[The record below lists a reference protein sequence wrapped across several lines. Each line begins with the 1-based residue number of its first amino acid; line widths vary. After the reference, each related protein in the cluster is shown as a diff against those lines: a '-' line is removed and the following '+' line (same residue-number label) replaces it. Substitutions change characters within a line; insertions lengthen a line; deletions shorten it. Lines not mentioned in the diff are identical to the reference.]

1 MMKLGRNDLCWC
13 GSGLKYK
20 KCHSSFDEKIEE
32 YRLKGAIVPDRE
44 LLKTKEQIEG
54 IKASAKI
61 NIEILDYVAEHIKA
75 GVTTEEIDQWVYDI
89 TVKNGAIPAKFELAT
104 PNLSELVD
112 LSWAV
117 ISSNSDKINTL
128 YIRYDEELCAY
139 KNNADYIKVL
149 ESKLDEKRDIDNKR
163 LLINALNAAK
173 VIVRNLEIIDTLLE
187 EE

>member
-1 MMKLGRNDLCWC
+1 MNFSEAVTLAKPSDYIVGNQRRMFKIDGDV
-13 GSGLKYK
+13 LKAA
-20 KCHSSFDEKIEE
+20 D
-32 YRLKGAIVPDRE
+32 
-44 LLKTKEQIEG
+44 
-54 IKASAKI
+54 
-61 NIEILDYVAEHIKA
+61 A
-75 GVTTEEIDQWVYDI
+75 GEFK
-89 TVKNGAIPAKFELAT
+89 KNGTNPVKFELAT

-128 YIRYDEELCAY
+128 NIRYDEELCAY

-173 VIVRNLEIIDTLLE
+173 VIVRNLEIIDRLLE

>member
-1 MMKLGRNDLCWC
+1 MNFSEAVTLAKPSDYIVGNQRRMFKIDGDVLKAADAGEFKK
-13 GSGLKYK
+13 SGTNP
-20 KCHSSFDEKIEE
+20 
-32 YRLKGAIVPDRE
+32 V
-44 LLKTKEQIEG
+44 
-54 IKASAKI
+54 
-61 NIEILDYVAEHIKA
+61 
-75 GVTTEEIDQWVYDI
+75 
-89 TVKNGAIPAKFELAT
+89 KFELAT

>member
-1 MMKLGRNDLCWC
+1 MNFSEAVTLAKPSDYIVGNQRRMFKIDGDV
-13 GSGLKYK
+13 LKAA
-20 KCHSSFDEKIEE
+20 D
-32 YRLKGAIVPDRE
+32 
-44 LLKTKEQIEG
+44 
-54 IKASAKI
+54 
-61 NIEILDYVAEHIKA
+61 A
-75 GVTTEEIDQWVYDI
+75 GEFK
-89 TVKNGAIPAKFELAT
+89 KNGTNPVKFELAT

-149 ESKLDEKRDIDNKR
+149 ESKLDEKRGIDNKR

>member
-1 MMKLGRNDLCWC
+1 MNFSEAVTLAKPSDYIVGNQRRMFKIDGDV
-13 GSGLKYK
+13 LKAADACEFK
-20 KCHSSFDEKIEE
+20 
-32 YRLKGAIVPDRE
+32 
-44 LLKTKEQIEG
+44 
-54 IKASAKI
+54 
-61 NIEILDYVAEHIKA
+61 
-75 GVTTEEIDQWVYDI
+75 
-89 TVKNGAIPAKFELAT
+89 KNGTNPVKFELAT

>member
-1 MMKLGRNDLCWC
+1 MNFSEAIRKAKPSDYIVGNQRRMFKIDGDV
-13 GSGLKYK
+13 LKAA
-20 KCHSSFDEKIEE
+20 D
-32 YRLKGAIVPDRE
+32 
-44 LLKTKEQIEG
+44 
-54 IKASAKI
+54 
-61 NIEILDYVAEHIKA
+61 A
-75 GVTTEEIDQWVYDI
+75 GEFK
-89 TVKNGAIPAKFELAT
+89 KNGTNPVKFELAT

-117 ISSNSDKINTL
+117 ISSNSDQINTL

-163 LLINALNAAK
+163 QLINALNAAK

>member
-1 MMKLGRNDLCWC
+1 MNFSEAVTLAKPSDYIVGNQRRMFKIDGDV
-13 GSGLKYK
+13 LKAA
-20 KCHSSFDEKIEE
+20 D
-32 YRLKGAIVPDRE
+32 
-44 LLKTKEQIEG
+44 
-54 IKASAKI
+54 
-61 NIEILDYVAEHIKA
+61 A
-75 GVTTEEIDQWVYDI
+75 GEFK
-89 TVKNGAIPAKFELAT
+89 KNGTNPVKFELAT
-104 PNLSELVD
+104 PNLSEIVD

>member
-1 MMKLGRNDLCWC
+1 MNFSEAIRKAKPSDYIIGNQRRMFKIDGDV
-13 GSGLKYK
+13 LK
-20 KCHSSFDEKIEE
+20 SADADEFK
-32 YRLKGAIVPDRE
+32 
-44 LLKTKEQIEG
+44 
-54 IKASAKI
+54 
-61 NIEILDYVAEHIKA
+61 
-75 GVTTEEIDQWVYDI
+75 
-89 TVKNGAIPAKFELAT
+89 KNGTIPEKFELAT

-117 ISSNSDKINTL
+117 ISSNSDQINTL

-139 KNNADYIKVL
+139 KNNADYIKEL

>member
-1 MMKLGRNDLCWC
+1 MNFSEAIRKAKPSDYIIGNQRRMFKIDGDV
-13 GSGLKYK
+13 LK
-20 KCHSSFDEKIEE
+20 SADADEFK
-32 YRLKGAIVPDRE
+32 
-44 LLKTKEQIEG
+44 
-54 IKASAKI
+54 
-61 NIEILDYVAEHIKA
+61 
-75 GVTTEEIDQWVYDI
+75 
-89 TVKNGAIPAKFELAT
+89 KNGTIPEKFELAT

-117 ISSNSDKINTL
+117 ISSNSDHINTL

-139 KNNADYIKVL
+139 KNNADYIKEL